1 MVLNEGLSSLKYRIL
16 FKPLFPYN
24 KLEKY
29 KQKLV
34 ELRAKRAV
42 GRAMAPGVREFS
54 YERSFGEFEQRYVDA
69 SLDKRTRRISAEEL
83 EKICNLKLNIS

>member
-1 MVLNEGLSSLKYRIL
+1 MDE
-16 FKPLFPYN
+16 
-24 KLEKY
+24 Y

-42 GRAMAPGVREFS
+42 ERAMAPGVREFS
-54 YERSFGEFEQRYVDA
+54 YERSFGEFDHFGQGSIGSE
-69 SLDKRTRRISAEEL
+69 KRKGRNIAKEL

>member
-1 MVLNEGLSSLKYRIL
+1 ME
-16 FKPLFPYN
+16 
-24 KLEKY
+24 EY

-42 GRAMAPGVREFS
+42 ERAMAPGVREFA
-54 YERSFGEFEQRYVDA
+54 YARSFGEFEQGYFNVG
-69 SLDKRTRRISAEEL
+69 SEKRKGRDSAEEL